1 MDIDGLW
8 HLKPLQYIKYI
19 SLYHLAI
26 DILFRLG
33 GNTDNLYS
41 VLYMIYTPNNTSST
55 PLTTALCETV
65 SISVSAS

>member
-8 HLKPLQYIKYI
+8 HLKPLQYIKYSI
-19 SLYHLAI
+19 SLHHLAI

-33 GNTDNLYS
+33 GNTDNRYF

-65 SISVSAS
+65 STL